1 MPDGFFGKVL
11 FVDLSQG
18 KIEEVALPPA
28 IYRETLGG
36 IGLGARVLYERMR
49 PGADPLGAENVLGFV
64 PGLLTGTG
72 VPFSGRFMVVGKS
85 PLTGG
90 WGEANCGGHFGP
102 VLRATGCDGLFV
114 TGISPRPVYL
124 LLDGEQA
131 ELRDAGHLWGLDTV
145 ETEQRI
151 KEEVGRT
158 AQVACIGPAGE
169 REALIAAI
177 VTDGG
182 RAAARSGLG
191 AVMGAKRLKAVVVQG
206 TGRVPIHDP
215 QALSR
220 LSDGYRQ
227 LFKEKPSSL
236 PRVLFR
242 LLRVFAPFMRRL
254 RMKPSGGPAQAIVQ
268 VYRTYGTCSGTAL
281 ATEVGDAP
289 VQNWRGVGAR
299 DFPLDRSAHIS
310 DDAVIQLQ
318 VKRYH
323 CHNCPVG
330 CGGIVRLSGDDAG
343 QHPGRGDPR
352 GRPQEGHK
360 PEYETLA
367 AFGPLLLNDD
377 LESIVEVNNIC
388 NRYGLDTISTGTA
401 VAFALECAE
410 QGLISREEANGL
422 DLSWGNAETIVE
434 LVRRIGRREGLGDL
448 LADGV
453 KRAAERIGQGAEA
466 YAMHVGGQEL
476 PMHDSRYEPLLG
488 LAYLVDPTPA
498 RHTPSISGMV
508 GLESLREVF
517 AAEGLVPPGRYEY
530 EGKGA
535 LFALVNR
542 FFQVVSSAGLCMF
555 SLLMGRPP
563 VREWINAATGW
574 ELNLEELL
582 RIGHRIQVLR
592 HAFNLREGIQPAD
605 LSLPARA
612 SGNPPL
618 EAGPLKGIALD
629 VGTMVRDYFRA
640 MGFDEV
646 TGTPTRELLAS
657 LGLSG
662 IVKDLNREGAKNAK
676 KPK

>member
-18 KIEEVALPPA
+18 KIEEVVLPPA

-36 IGLGARVLYERMR
+36 TGLGVRVLYERMR
-49 PGADPLGAENVLGFV
+49 PGADPLGAQNVLGFV

-102 VLRATGCDGLFV
+102 VLRATGFDGLFV
-114 TGISPRPVYL
+114 TGISPLPVYL
-124 LLDGEQA
+124 LLDGERA
-131 ELRDAGHLWGLDTV
+131 ELREAGHLWGLDTV

-151 KEEVGRT
+151 KEEVGPT

-169 REALIAAI
+169 RKALIAAVI
-177 VTDGG
+177 TDSG

-191 AVMGAKRLKAVVVQG
+191 AVMGAKHLKAVVVRG
-206 TGRVPIHDP
+206 TGRVPLHDP
-215 QALSR
+215 QALAR
-220 LSDGYRQ
+220 LSGEYRQ
-227 LFKEKPSSL
+227 LFKAQPSRL

-242 LLRVFAPFMRRL
+242 MSRVFAPLMRRL
-254 RMKPSGGPAQAIVQ
+254 RIKPSGGPTQAIIG
-268 VYRTYGTCSGTAL
+268 VYREYGTCSGTAL
-281 ATEVGDAP
+281 STEIGDAP

-299 DFPLDRSAHIS
+299 DFPLDRSARIS
-310 DDAVIQLQ
+310 DDAVIQHQ

-330 CGGIVRLSGDDAG
+330 CGGIVRLGGNGSGS
-343 QHPGRGDPR
+343 HPE
-352 GRPQEGHK
+352 EGHK

-377 LESIVEVNNIC
+377 LESIVQASNLC
-388 NRYGLDTISTGTA
+388 NRYGLDTISTGAA
-401 VAFALECAE
+401 VAFVLECAE
-410 QGLISREEANGL
+410 QGLIGREEAGGL

-453 KRAAERIGQGAEA
+453 KRAAGRIGQGAEA

-498 RHTPSISGMV
+498 RHTPSISGMY
-508 GLESLREVF
+508 GLESLREVL
-517 AAEGLVPPGRYEY
+517 AAEGLTPPGRYEY

-542 FFQVVSSAGLCMF
+542 YYQVVSAAGLCMF

-574 ELNLEELL
+574 ELSLEELL
-582 RIGHRIQVLR
+582 CIGHRIQVLR
-592 HAFNLREGIQPAD
+592 HAFNLREGVHTGD
-605 LSLPARA
+605 FSLPARV
-612 SGNPPL
+612 SGHPPL
-618 EAGPLKGIALD
+618 EAGPLKGVTLD
-629 VGTMVRDYFRA
+629 VEAMVRDYFRA
-640 MGFDEV
+640 MGFDEA
-646 TGTPTRELLAS
+646 TGFPTRKLLES
-657 LGLSG
+657 LGLSDVVADLEE
-662 IVKDLNREGAKNAK
+662 VK
-676 KPK
+676 